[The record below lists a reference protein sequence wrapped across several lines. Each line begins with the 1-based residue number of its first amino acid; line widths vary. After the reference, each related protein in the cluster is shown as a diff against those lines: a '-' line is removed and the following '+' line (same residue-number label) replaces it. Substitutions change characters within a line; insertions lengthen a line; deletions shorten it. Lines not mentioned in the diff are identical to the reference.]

1 MDYFE
6 RIDKVVRIGTVKTY
20 GGRWASVY
28 CHITYKNGRLS
39 IRGVVGPLPGGN
51 CLGSCGQINVD
62 WTPIVNYAKGWTP
75 SMVKRFLDIWDR
87 WHLND
92 SRAGTLEQVD
102 YVRNYRK
109 HHAMANYDEICTA
122 LKNAGL
128 YEVIR
133 ADGTLYKY
141 GHAWI
146 FEPVPNQL
154 RPVRRPAILMM
165 KEKKCTLLKTNYG
178 H

>member
-1 MDYFE
+1 MKNISS
-6 RIDKVVRIGTVKTY
+6 IDKVVRMGTVKTY
-20 GGRWASVY
+20 GGRAASVY

-39 IRGVVGPLPGGN
+39 ISGVVGPLPGGN
-51 CLGSCGQINVD
+51 CLGSCGQINTD
-62 WTPIVNYAKGWTP
+62 WAPIVNYAKSWTP
-75 SMVKRFLDIWDR
+75 SMVERFLDIWDR

-92 SRAGTLEQVD
+92 MRAGTPEQMD

-109 HHAMANYDEICTA
+109 HHAMANYDEICNA

-128 YEVIR
+128 YEVVR

-146 FEPVPNQL
+146 LEPIPADVVQFL
-154 RPVRRPAILMM
+154 EGLPVTDRAPAW
-165 KEKKCTLLKTNYG
+165 Y
-178 H
+178 

>member
-1 MDYFE
+1 ME
-6 RIDKVVRIGTVKTY
+6 HITSIDKVVRIGTVKTY
-20 GGRWASVY
+20 GGRAASVY

-39 IRGVVGPLPGGN
+39 ISGVVGPLPGGN
-51 CLGSCGQINVD
+51 CLGSCGQIDVD

-75 SMVKRFLDIWDR
+75 SMTRRFLDIWDR

-92 SRAGTLEQVD
+92 TRPGTPEQMD

-109 HHAMANYDEICTA
+109 NHARANYEELCSA
-122 LKNAGL
+122 LKTAGL

-141 GHAWI
+141 GNALL
-146 FEPVPNQL
+146 FEPVPTDVLQFLDNL
-154 RPVRRPAILMM
+154 PVSDRNPAW
-165 KEKKCTLLKTNYG
+165 Y
-178 H
+178 